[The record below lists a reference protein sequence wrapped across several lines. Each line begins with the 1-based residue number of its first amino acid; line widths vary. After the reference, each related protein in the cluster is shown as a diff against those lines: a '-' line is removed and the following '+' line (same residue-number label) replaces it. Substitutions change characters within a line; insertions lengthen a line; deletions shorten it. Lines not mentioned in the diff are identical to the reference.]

1 MRRPLWS
8 SAARCRDLVGRA
20 AMRAADSGCRVL
32 RFELSASPLD
42 TARARRA
49 PSTSSGVWAAFVRQS
64 PLEKRLRRSVMSPTL
79 LRGWRAATAEAVL
92 VDAEKADLRCQRRAH
107 RRPGWSEYAPTAR
120 AKSVFDD
127 RLPVSDERD
136 EISVGARQTWEARVT
151 SAGSPD
157 RDLWPFPGNHP
168 ASDLRPLPVPARAA
182 NIRPVR
188 ASVREN
194 RPSLRK
200 QCSCELRGS
209 S

>member
-1 MRRPLWS
+1 
-8 SAARCRDLVGRA
+8 
-20 AMRAADSGCRVL
+20 
-32 RFELSASPLD
+32 
-42 TARARRA
+42 
-49 PSTSSGVWAAFVRQS
+49 
-64 PLEKRLRRSVMSPTL
+64 MSPTL

-92 VDAEKADLRCQRRAH
+92 VDAEVAALRCQRRAH
-107 RRPGWSEYAPTAR
+107 DAEAYRRPGWSGYAPTAR
-120 AKSVFDD
+120 TKSVFDG
-127 RLPVSDERD
+127 RLLVSGERD
-136 EISVGARQTWEARVT
+136 EISVGARQTWEARVA

-194 RPSLRK
+194 RPSLRN